1 MRPQYKLVIPDRT
14 RGSPEKGASLK
25 GVAVR
30 PQNRPVIPDR
40 KRGKVQRKGRLS
52 RG

>member
-1 MRPQYKLVIPDRT
+1 MRPQNRLVIPDRT
-14 RGSPEKGASLK
+14 WGSLEKGVSLK
-25 GVAVR
+25 GVAMR

-40 KRGKVQRKGRLS
+40 TRGKVQRKGRLS